1 MVFGEAAARSLCY
14 GGDRTGQSLGDSFAA
29 QGVPPSGFARPTY
42 TNAGDVMRMRGAIT
56 GIFGLLAVV
65 TTSVVGSGAAAAE
78 PLADKSREITTE
90 DGWQMRI
97 SKTDENLDRYPNLAA
112 TMFTREGFVSLE
124 AVADITGDGTAPVT
138 AGAVTLGYQ
147 IGCQVDV
154 TSGMALGLAIG
165 PSVTIGVW
173 SNLGASAMLSPTVYL
188 KPGTIATI
196 PFGTKALTGR
206 HGSITSDQVH
216 IKIDGCLGPVSLRSY
231 AIVNISTPT
240 ADNSLA
246 VYGDPIYL

>member
-1 MVFGEAAARSLCY
+1 
-14 GGDRTGQSLGDSFAA
+14 
-29 QGVPPSGFARPTY
+29 
-42 TNAGDVMRMRGAIT
+42 MRIRGTIT
-56 GIFGLLAVV
+56 GIFGLLAAIAV
-65 TTSVVGSGAAAAE
+65 VVGSGPAAAE
-78 PLADKSREITTE
+78 PLADKSRETTTD

-97 SKTDENLDRYPNLAA
+97 IKTDENLDRYPNLAA
-112 TMFTREGFVSLE
+112 TMFTREGFVSLK
-124 AVADITGDGTAPVT
+124 AIADITGDGTAPVN
-138 AGAVTLGYQ
+138 AGAMTLGYQ

-154 TSGMALGLAIG
+154 TNGMTLGLAIG
-165 PSVTIGVW
+165 PSVSIGVW
-173 SNLGASAMLSPTVYL
+173 SNVGASAMISPTVYL
-188 KPGTIATI
+188 KPGTITDI
-196 PFGTKALTGR
+196 PFGTKALAGR